1 MLSGEVVEIA
11 DLRYTPAGIPI
22 LNFTLRHSSQQNE
35 AGMARKVECEVS
47 AVVMGPLTDRTKGMS
62 AGNAVKVSGFLA
74 RRSLKSTHLVLHVNE
89 LEII

>member
-1 MLSGEVVEIA
+1 
-11 DLRYTPAGIPI
+11 
-22 LNFTLRHSSQQNE
+22 
-35 AGMARKVECEVS
+35 
-47 AVVMGPLTDRTKGMS
+47 MGPLTDRTKGMS